1 MIRRGLLALV
11 LAALLWQQCVPGTVS
26 GGGASETVATVTP
39 CEQGVA
45 VSVAA
50 DGDFRVNVEV
60 YNCAYT
66 IVDSGYFN
74 RAAEV
79 TDGTPEWR
87 LPVLPDSVFNIFVTD
102 SATGRSAVFRFDN
115 SAGASRELQTK
126 RLSLPGGVTGT
137 ITVSSRI
144 NGDTLPPDNFIVVI
158 PGSRFSTAVT
168 EDGTY
173 SLNGIPEG
181 TYYLT
186 AVSDKETYTRGKGD
200 PDTVAV
206 SGDSISIHDLLVI
219 N

>member
-1 MIRRGLLALV
+1 MSKRGLLL
-11 LAALLWQQCVPGTVS
+11 LLMAALLWQRCVPGTVS

-102 SATGRSAVFRFDN
+102 PASGRSAAFRFDN
-115 SAGASRELQTK
+115 SSGASRVLQAK
-126 RLSLPGGVTGT
+126 RLMLPGGVAGT
-137 ITVSSRI
+137 ITVFTQT
-144 NGDTLPPDNFIVVI
+144 NGDTLPPDNFIVVV
-158 PGSRFSTAVT
+158 PGSRFSTPVA
-168 EDGTY
+168 EDGAY
-173 SLNGIPEG
+173 SITGIPEG
-181 TYYLT
+181 TYFLT
-186 AVSDKETYTRGKGD
+186 AVSSKETYTRGKGD